1 LAIDTQMT
9 VTPQVRKLETSANYG
24 KFDIEPL
31 DPGFGTTLGNTLRR
45 VLLSSLWGAAVTSI
59 QIDGVAHE
67 FTAIPHVKEDVTEVI
82 LNLKKL
88 RLKTFTEDPIT
99 LTLDVKGPADVRA
112 ANIQAT
118 SDVEI
123 VNPDLYIC
131 TLAAK
136 GHLRMELNVERG
148 KGYVPA
154 ERNKREGQ
162 PIGVI
167 PIDSIFSP
175 VEKANFVVEKTRVG
189 QSTDYDRLIIE
200 VWTDGT
206 MSPEEAVSHS
216 AELFTQHLNLFVRFR
231 DSIEKHE
238 QELRGEKTGQNRLM
252 DTPIEEL
259 DLSVRAFN
267 CLKANE
273 IQTVGQLLQ
282 KREEEL
288 LALRNFGRKSLDE
301 IKEKLVEKGFIKPE
315 EMGTVLRG

>member
-1 LAIDTQMT
+1 MT

-99 LTLDVKGPADVRA
+99 LLLDVKGPAEVRA
-112 ANIQAT
+112 SNIQAT

-123 VNPDLYIC
+123 VNPELYIC

-216 AELFTQHLNLFVRFR
+216 AELFTQHLKLFVNFPDEVKNGEDER
-231 DSIEKHE
+231 
-238 QELRGEKTGQNRLM
+238 RGDATAQNRKN

-301 IKEKLVEKGFIKPE
+301 IKEKLVEKQFIKPE

>member
-1 LAIDTQMT
+1 MT
-9 VTPQVRKLETSANYG
+9 VSPQVRKLETSANYG

-88 RLKTFTEDPIT
+88 RLKSFTEDPIT
-99 LTLDVKGPADVRA
+99 LVLDVKGPAEVHA
-112 ANIQAT
+112 SNIQST

-189 QSTDYDRLIIE
+189 QSTDYDRLIME

-216 AELFTQHLNLFVRFR
+216 AELFTQHLDLFVKFR
-231 DSIEKHE
+231 SSIEKHE

>member
-1 LAIDTQMT
+1 MT

-82 LNLKKL
+82 LNLK
-88 RLKTFTEDPIT
+88 RLCLKSFTEDPVT
-99 LTLDVKGPADVRA
+99 LILDVKGPAEVHA
-112 ANIQAT
+112 SHIQAS

-136 GHLRMELNVERG
+136 GHLRMELNVDRG
-148 KGYVPA
+148 NGHA
-154 ERNKREGQ
+154 
-162 PIGVI
+162 
-167 PIDSIFSP
+167 
-175 VEKANFVVEKTRVG
+175 
-189 QSTDYDRLIIE
+189 
-200 VWTDGT
+200 
-206 MSPEEAVSHS
+206 
-216 AELFTQHLNLFVRFR
+216 AELFTQHVSLSARFR

-238 QELRGEKTGQNRLM
+238 AELRGEKGSQNRLM